1 MNNDIESSKLKQGKQ
16 HKKFDLFNFKT
27 IIVISLIVFI
37 FSILLFNLHFRFNIF
52 LSLLLTII
60 IILFM
65 FYIFFQLF
73 LKRLGKAGY
82 KEDWN
87 DLYGYKIIN
96 LPYFKNNIII
106 NSFKKNGEN
115 FNEEIGDINDG
126 KDYQKNDR
134 NYYDLFIPYS
144 SLKKKS
150 KYNGIMLFIHGGGW
164 TGGKKEFML
173 HLCARYTKLGYIT
186 ATMNYSYLNK
196 NYKEYSIFRILDE
209 ITACIN
215 DIKNQ
220 LIEEGFDGN
229 KLELALGGISA
240 GAHLSLLYG
249 YSIKKTPIPI
259 KFVINQVGPI
269 SLEPEYWYKI
279 KNEVLEN
286 IESKDIDIALKEK
299 KIIKIFDNESKNL
312 YLMNLFIGNKFTDKE
327 MKEMLENKVIK
338 KDDKKYKEM
347 LQIAQYTF
355 PIKFIN
361 SNTIPTLCQYGGRDS
376 LVGVR
381 NYSFLK
387 NLSEKYGNTVKLVY
401 MKEGGH
407 LLDKYD
413 TIEGMNS
420 IREAHYQIL
429 NFAKNYFTHDEDE
442 KLLFII

>member
-1 MNNDIESSKLKQGKQ
+1 ME
-16 HKKFDLFNFKT
+16 
-27 IIVISLIVFI
+27 
-37 FSILLFNLHFRFNIF
+37 
-52 LSLLLTII
+52 
-60 IILFM
+60 
-65 FYIFFQLF
+65 
-73 LKRLGKAGY
+73 KAGY

-87 DLYGYKIIN
+87 DLYGYKISN
-96 LPYFKNNIII
+96 LPYFKNDIII

-115 FNEEIGDINDG
+115 FNEEIGDINNG

-134 NYYDLFIPYS
+134 NYYDLFIPYC

-150 KYNGIMLFIHGGGW
+150 KYNGIMLFIHGGAW
-164 TGGKKEFML
+164 RSGKKEHMS

-196 NYKEYSIFRILDE
+196 KYKEFSIFRILDE
-209 ITACIN
+209 ITSCIN
-215 DIKNQ
+215 DIKNR

-229 KLELALGGISA
+229 KLELALGGASA

-249 YSIKKTPIPI
+249 YSIEKTPIPI
-259 KFVINQVGPI
+259 KFIINQVGPI

-286 IESKDIDIALKEK
+286 IEPKDIDIALKEK
-299 KIIKIFDNESKNL
+299 KIIKIFDNESINL

-327 MKEMLENKVIK
+327 MKEMIENKMIK
-338 KDDKKYKEM
+338 KDNKKYKEM
-347 LQIAQYTF
+347 FQIAQYTF
-355 PIKFIN
+355 PTKFIN
-361 SNTIPTLCQYGGRDS
+361 SNTIPTLCEYGGRDS

-387 NLSEKYGNTVKLVY
+387 KLSEKYGNIVKLVY

-413 TIEGMNS
+413 TIEAIDS

-429 NFAKNYFTHDEDE
+429 NFAKTYFTHDEDE
-442 KLLFII
+442 KSLFII